1 VRTNIVV
8 SGKTRDVTLEVVAK
22 IVTADLTRNEV
33 NQIRKV
39 LGTKLMNV
47 VTELPYVHL
56 SLVDVKVR

>member
-8 SGKTRDVTLEVVAK
+8 NGKTRDVTLEVVAK
-22 IVTADLTRNEV
+22 IVTDGLTRNEV
-33 NQIRKV
+33 DQIRKV

-47 VTELPYVHL
+47 VTELPFVHL